1 MMSVCLAL
9 TVEATIAQIPL
20 TLTWIAVTSIV
31 LTIGLVMFFVMMQTI
46 TKNVTGMV
54 ETVVENML
62 LTVTVN
68 IVNVVTPRMNK
79 LGQIVYIKY
88 FCVKIS
94 CKLIS

>member
-31 LTIGLVMFFVMMQTI
+31 LTIGLVIFFVMMQTI
-46 TKNVTGMV
+46 TKNVIGMV

-62 LTVTVN
+62 SMVTVN
-68 IVNVVTPRMNK
+68 IVNVVTPRMNEK
-79 LGQIVYIKY
+79 L
-88 FCVKIS
+88 VKLEY
-94 CKLIS
+94 CEFHDPNYLC